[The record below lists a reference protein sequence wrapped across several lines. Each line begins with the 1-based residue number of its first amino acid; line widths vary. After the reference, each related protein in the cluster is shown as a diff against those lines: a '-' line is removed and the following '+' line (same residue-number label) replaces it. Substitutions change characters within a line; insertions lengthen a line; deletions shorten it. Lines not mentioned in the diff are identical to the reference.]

1 MIDGTS
7 SAAGADSGVAGVDS
21 SASGAASVAGAASAG
36 SSAFSGVSASKASFN
51 MIARPGEGEGR
62 RPVSA
67 WTPNWATAVPPIEKK
82 CHNRLRWEG
91 TAAAASL

>member
-62 RPVSA
+62 MTCVRVDTKLGRQSKR
-67 WTPNWATAVPPIEKK
+67 NATTA
-82 CHNRLRWEG
+82 CGWEG
-91 TAAAASL
+91 TAAPASL

>member
-62 RPVSA
+62 TCVRVD
-67 WTPNWATAVPPIEKK
+67 TKLATANRKENLMPQPPA
-82 CHNRLRWEG
+82 RWEG
-91 TAAAASL
+91 TAASASL